1 MRVAIVHNL
10 KPGGARRRLAA
21 QARYLG
27 HELLEVTLSTGAPI
41 SDRAIVVPIRL
52 RAERA
57 SRALRPPL
65 RYLDLRSV
73 VEAWRRVGNVVAEFR
88 PDVIFANPCRI
99 AGTPPMLRSATAP
112 TVAYCDEPMRA
123 LYEPE
128 AKNRANRATRGIYGP
143 MHAAERWLDRSSL
156 AAARLVGTNSSYTA
170 SRIQETYGRVA
181 RLVPCGV
188 ESVFT
193 PATGTLPRHVASVG
207 SLIPSKGHDLAI
219 EAAGASGL
227 DWPVVIVAPSANP
240 QEEARLHAIAVTRGV
255 ELDIRI
261 GVTDGELRDAYRS
274 AFATLYLAER
284 EPFGLASLEAQACG
298 SPAVVAAE
306 GGLPETIREDATGWA
321 TARSPGPVAE
331 CLNRLMDPGV
341 RGPMVEAATQWASGH
356 SWRRS
361 AELLDDLLE
370 EAAS

>member
-10 KPGGARRRLAA
+10 KPGGARRRLTA
-21 QARYLG
+21 QARHLG

-41 SDRAIVVPIRL
+41 GEHAMVVPVRL
-52 RAERA
+52 RAEQA
-57 SRALRPPL
+57 TRALRPPL
-65 RYLDLRSV
+65 RYFDLRSV
-73 VEAWRRVGNVVAEFR
+73 VEAWREAGRAVSEFR
-88 PDVIFANPCRI
+88 PDVIFANPCRM
-99 AGTPPMLRSATAP
+99 AGTPLMLRSATAP
-112 TVAYCDEPMRA
+112 TVVYCDEPMRA

-128 AKNRANRATRGIYGP
+128 AKNRANPATRGIYGP
-143 MHAAERWLDRSSL
+143 MHATQRWLDRRSL
-156 AAARLVGTNSSYTA
+156 AAARLVGTNSRYTA
-170 SRIQETYGRVA
+170 SRIRETYGRAA

-188 ESVFT
+188 EPVFT
-193 PATGTLPRHVASVG
+193 PGQGVPPLHILSVG
-207 SLIPSKGHDLAI
+207 SLIPSKGHGLAV

-227 DWPVVIVAPSANP
+227 DWPVVIVAPAANP
-240 QEEARLHAIAVTRGV
+240 QEQARLHAIAASRGV
-255 ELDIRI
+255 RLDIRI
-261 GVTDGELRDAYRS
+261 GVTDGDLRDAYRS

-306 GGLPETIREDATGWA
+306 GGLPETILEGATGWA
-321 TARSPGPVAE
+321 TERSPGPVAE

-341 RGPMVEAATQWASGH
+341 RRSMVAAGPEWASGH

-361 AELLDDLLE
+361 AELLDDLLQ

>member
-1 MRVAIVHNL
+1 VA
-10 KPGGARRRLAA
+10 
-21 QARYLG
+21 Q
-27 HELLEVTLSTGAPI
+27 
-41 SDRAIVVPIRL
+41 
-52 RAERA
+52 
-57 SRALRPPL
+57 
-65 RYLDLRSV
+65 
-73 VEAWRRVGNVVAEFR
+73 
-88 PDVIFANPCRI
+88 
-99 AGTPPMLRSATAP
+99 
-112 TVAYCDEPMRA
+112 
-123 LYEPE
+123 
-128 AKNRANRATRGIYGP
+128 
-143 MHAAERWLDRSSL
+143 RWLDRSSL

-170 SRIQETYGRVA
+170 SRIQETYGRAA

-193 PATGTLPRHVASVG
+193 PEPGTPPVHILSVG

-219 EAAGASGL
+219 EAAAASGL
-227 DWPVVIVAPSANP
+227 DWPVVVVAPSANP
-240 QEEARLHAIAVTRGV
+240 QEEARLRAVAGSEGIR
-255 ELDIRI
+255 LDVRI
-261 GVTDGELRDAYRS
+261 GVTDGELRDLYRS

-306 GGLPETIREDATGWA
+306 GGLPETIIEDATGWA

-341 RGPMVEAATQWASGH
+341 RQPMVEAAPAWASGH

-361 AELLDDLLE
+361 AELLDDLLH

>member
-41 SDRAIVVPIRL
+41 SDHAIVVPVRL

-57 SRALRPPL
+57 TRALRPPL
-65 RYLDLRSV
+65 RYLDVRSV
-73 VEAWRRVGNVVAEFR
+73 VEAWRRAGRAVAEFR
-88 PDVIFANPCRI
+88 PDVIFANPCRM
-99 AGTPPMLRSATAP
+99 AGTPPMVRSATAP
-112 TVAYCDEPMRA
+112 TVVYCDEPMRA

-128 AKNRANRATRGIYGP
+128 AKQRANPATRGIYGP
-143 MHAAERWLDRSSL
+143 MHAAERWLDRSSI

-170 SRIQETYGRVA
+170 SRIQETYGRAA

-188 ESVFT
+188 EPVFT
-193 PATGTLPRHVASVG
+193 PEPGTLPRHVLSVG
-207 SLIPSKGHDLAI
+207 TLIPSKGHDLAI
-219 EAAGASGL
+219 DAAAASGL
-227 DWPVVIVAPSANP
+227 DWPVVVVAPSANP
-240 QEEARLHAIAVTRGV
+240 QEEARLHALAASGNVRLAV
-255 ELDIRI
+255 RI
-261 GVTDGELRDAYRS
+261 GVTDAELRDLYRC

-306 GGLPETIREDATGWA
+306 GGLPETILQDATGWA
-321 TARSPGPVAE
+321 TVRSPGPVAE
-331 CLNRLMDPGV
+331 CLQRLMDPGV
-341 RGPMVEAATQWASGH
+341 RQSMVASAPQWASGH
-356 SWRRS
+356 SWTRS